1 MTELILSLDV
11 LDRKRAVK
19 IAESCAP
26 FIDAIKVG
34 YPLVLS
40 TGLTIVEDLAG
51 LALPLIADFKVADI
65 PNTNRLICEA
75 VFSAGFDAVIAHG
88 FVGADA
94 ARTCVEVAHNHS
106 GAAYI
111 VAEMSHPG
119 ATEFFHDGVAERLA
133 RLAVACRADGI
144 IAPATRPGTKT
155 ASASLISRTARTVRS
170 SGSPG
175 PMPTPTSIQAASPM
189 TSQTGF
195 AGAIISP
202 LPSVRERATWSETT
216 SRKIPRR
223 CIVSTARWRV
233 PRRTQST
240 TIRPLTSS
248 ARTPSTASRSRDPP
262 TKAASIGPAPL
273 RTSAASP
280 QMT

>member
-11 LDRKRAVK
+11 LDRKRACA

-40 TGLTIVEDLAG
+40 TGLSIVEDLAG

-144 IAPATRPGTKT
+144 IAPATRPERIGRLREIVGNK
-155 ASASLISRTARTVRS
+155 AIY
-170 SGSPG
+170 SPG
-175 PMPTPTSIQAASPM
+175 VGAQGGDLDTVARLVDGVIVGRSIYEA
-189 TSQTGF
+189 
-195 AGAIISP
+195 
-202 LPSVRERATWSETT
+202 E
-216 SRKIPRR
+216 
-223 CIVSTARWRV
+223 
-233 PRRTQST
+233 
-240 TIRPLTSS
+240 
-248 ARTPSTASRSRDPP
+248 
-262 TKAASIGPAPL
+262 GPAAEAE
-273 RTSAASP
+273 RFSRIRR
-280 QMT
+280 